1 MKTICLFFDCNLCSN
16 VPYLRV
22 VYLSVLTMKKMILN
36 EVGDIMENIEAV
48 IFELIVHSGNA
59 RGMLLKRWMQQKQTI
74 MSNR

>member
-1 MKTICLFFDCNLCSN
+1 MLIFDCNLCSN

-48 IFELIVHSGNA
+48 ILN
-59 RGMLLKRWMQQKQTI
+59 
-74 MSNR
+74 